1 MSCWLHVHLHT
12 HIVTFAL
19 LLSYSYYTDIKHVGF
34 LPNTDPDD
42 YNTTTSLLTF
52 GPDMSQFVVGI
63 PITNDI
69 VYEPFVEEFLSNL
82 ELVTNDADVMVRPDE
97 ARILITDE
105 DSKSSWAHSIIA
117 CTCDIFHLQYQLQRL
132 R

>member
-34 LPNTDPDD
+34 PPNTDPDD

-52 GPDMSQFVVGI
+52 GPDMSQFFVGI

-105 DSKSSWAHSIIA
+105 DSKSSWAHSIIV
-117 CTCDIFHLQYQLQRL
+117 CTCDIFHLQYQLQCL